1 MTLSDLWRSFNAGY
15 CERFHCLYLKIT
27 AHIIDE
33 VNYNADVI
41 CDKFVLLSYSTG
53 KTFRPTWCW
62 ALPVSNSQVSCNLM
76 LRVGLPTVRIGLV
89 VIRSRACIPDN
100 FCSFLNCTTILMVNK
115 DVHSMLRDLLA
126 FLVLLAAFHETRRND
141 RRRQWNESTSFL
153 DFWSDAANTRIRI
166 NPEIRI
172 RIRNRIRN
180 SHTNRMSE
188 WMMMMMMMMGCLCY
202 FIAAVCPRCACSSE
216 QCVLLQR
223 LYVYVGDTKPTVFSF
238 HLWRCRRKSH
248 CQNKYH
254 IIVSMHGDLL
264 RANTAALEQLSEL
277 RTSVVF

>member
-1 MTLSDLWRSFNAGY
+1 
-15 CERFHCLYLKIT
+15 
-27 AHIIDE
+27 
-33 VNYNADVI
+33 
-41 CDKFVLLSYSTG
+41 
-53 KTFRPTWCW
+53 
-62 ALPVSNSQVSCNLM
+62 
-76 LRVGLPTVRIGLV
+76 
-89 VIRSRACIPDN
+89 
-100 FCSFLNCTTILMVNK
+100 
-115 DVHSMLRDLLA
+115 
-126 FLVLLAAFHETRRND
+126 
-141 RRRQWNESTSFL
+141 
-153 DFWSDAANTRIRI
+153 
-166 NPEIRI
+166 
-172 RIRNRIRN
+172 
-180 SHTNRMSE
+180 
-188 WMMMMMMMMGCLCY
+188 MMMMMMGCLCY